1 MRSSL
6 FFPPCFLIYL
16 FFLNGMSC
24 LISVRSEVLVWVAE
38 SVLCATIAKEKI
50 ELSVPISSAACAFGI
65 FFFFFFLLVC
75 VLRCTCVHCACT
87 EGHSCSTIIFP
98 LHSDLYTGGPHWVS
112 RHAELVPVWVYSRRY
127 FICEPFFVRAP
138 RSSAVCWQLLASL
151 EFSKKL
157 VCCFG
162 LQLFKFLC
170 QFFTLSVK

>member
-1 MRSSL
+1 MFNIGAIRSVGVGGGVGPLCNHSQGKNRAVCSHL
-6 FFPPCFLIYL
+6 FCCLCVWD
-16 FFLNGMSC
+16 FFL
-24 LISVRSEVLVWVAE
+24 
-38 SVLCATIAKEKI
+38 
-50 ELSVPISSAACAFGI
+50 
-65 FFFFFFLLVC
+65 FFFFLLVC